1 MKTMHMRLAVVGVI
15 VGTVLAAAPSVG
27 AQTPPCTP
35 RTIIEA
41 VVDDSGSMDGTDFER
56 GRLLGLNLFIDTNSN
71 KTLGAIE
78 FGTDASQIFA
88 PALISSSAAN
98 MKSVLDV
105 RTQADNGT
113 TDYNDAFALA
123 RAENPNAQAWIFLT
137 DGGHNEG
144 AYMNGHVGGP
154 PTFVIGFGSGLLPED
169 HARLGQIAADTGG
182 RYYQQVDASRMQ
194 AIFNEISAA
203 LDCRAV
209 PKTWTDTF
217 TRVGQQKRHTLSI
230 PRNVARSVPILGR
243 RPRLIE
249 LVTTWSSATSRFTIP
264 RKSIQ
269 IVRSGKVVASRSL
282 RVRRVNGETFAI
294 VRIRNLVRGKLVF
307 KVKAVRLSS
316 GFFTTNPNRAVTQAG
331 VR

>member
-1 MKTMHMRLAVVGVI
+1 MKTMHMRLAVLGAI

-35 RTIIEA
+35 RTIVEA
-41 VVDDSGSMDGTDFER
+41 INDDSGSMYSTDFER
-56 GRLLGLNLFIDTNSN
+56 LRFRGMSLFIDTNPS
-71 KTLGAIE
+71 KTLGVIE
-78 FGTDASQIFA
+78 FGSDAAQIFA
-88 PALISSSAAN
+88 PALISSNATN
-98 MKSVLDV
+98 MKSVLDA

-113 TDYNDAFALA
+113 TNYNAAFALA
-123 RAENPNAQAWIFLT
+123 RTENPNAQAWIFLT

-144 AYMNGHVGGP
+144 EYMNGHVGAP
-154 PTFVIGFGSGLLPED
+154 PIFVIGFGSGLLPED
-169 HARLGQIAADTGG
+169 HARLAQIAADTGG
-182 RYYQQVDASRMQ
+182 RYYQQTDASQLQ
-194 AIFNEISAA
+194 AIFNEITAA

-209 PKTWTDTF
+209 PKTWSDAF

-230 PRNVARSVPILGR
+230 PRNVARSIPIVGR

-249 LVTTWSSATSRFTIP
+249 LVTSWSSATSRFTIP

-269 IVRSGKVVASRSL
+269 IVRNGKVVASRSL

-316 GFFTTNPNRAVTQAG
+316 GFFTSDPNRAVTQAG